1 VTKRRGKR
9 DTRGTRPFAEVIG
22 HLTVEDERTGRP
34 PDIVGD
40 VNERAGSWLPKLQ
53 EVGERLAEEFVSAR
67 KPQTRSDLP
76 QPHELRASDAD
87 RERIAQVLQ
96 DAHADGRLQLDELE
110 ERLGVLYSARTL
122 GELAALTTD
131 LLPADQQPLNLDG
144 RPVSAIFKQEKR
156 GGRWVVPAEVDVTA
170 MFGTTKLD
178 FRDAILQNRRIVIN
192 ATLVFGGLEIHVPE
206 GLEVIRVAKDKT
218 VRLTKQPTEP
228 GAPVI
233 EVRTTNFAGEIKVK
247 EPPRRKRRW

>member
-1 VTKRRGKR
+1 
-9 DTRGTRPFAEVIG
+9 
-22 HLTVEDERTGRP
+22 
-34 PDIVGD
+34 

-67 KPQTRSDLP
+67 RLP
-76 QPHELRASDAD
+76 AAGDVPPPHELRASDAD

-96 DAHADGRLQLDELE
+96 DAHADGRLTLEELE

-122 GELAALTTD
+122 GELAQLTGD

-144 RPVSAIFKQEKR
+144 RPVSAIFKQEQR
-156 GGRWVVPAEVDVTA
+156 GGRWVVPAELTVTA

-178 FRDAILQNRRIVIN
+178 LRDAILQNRRIIIN

-206 GLEVIRVAKDKT
+206 DLEVIRVAKGKT
-218 VRLTKQPTEP
+218 VRLNKQPTEP
-228 GAPVI
+228 GAPVV
-233 EVRTTNFAGEIKVK
+233 EVRTTNFAGDVKVK
-247 EPPRRKRRW
+247 EPPRRKRRR

>member
-1 VTKRRGKR
+1 M
-9 DTRGTRPFAEVIG
+9 
-22 HLTVEDERTGRP
+22 
-34 PDIVGD
+34 
-40 VNERAGSWLPKLQ
+40 NERAGSWLPKLQ

-67 KPQTRSDLP
+67 RQPAAGDVP

-96 DAHADGRLQLDELE
+96 DAHADGRLTLEELE

-122 GELAALTTD
+122 GELAQLTGD

-144 RPVSAIFKQEKR
+144 RPVSAIFKQERR
-156 GGRWVVPAEVDVTA
+156 GGRWVVPAELAVTA

-178 FRDAILQNRRIVIN
+178 LRDAILQNHRIVIN

-206 GLEVIRVAKDKT
+206 DLEVIRVAKGKT

-228 GAPVI
+228 GAPVV
-233 EVRTTNFAGEIKVK
+233 EVHTTNFAGEVKVK
-247 EPPRRKRRW
+247 EPPRRKRRR